1 MPFFFTYN
9 FNLFFVSG
17 MRFVAL
23 FLPAKKGCAMKYVFR
38 IIAAILFVVFFGFAL
53 KNTQEVALRFF
64 FDREVNA
71 PLVLLLLAF
80 FVSGAVLGVLAMIPT
95 VFRHRRDLSRHKKKI
110 ANIEKETEAQRF
122 ARMQPPQPDSVV
134 SE

>member
-1 MPFFFTYN
+1 
-9 FNLFFVSG
+9 
-17 MRFVAL
+17 
-23 FLPAKKGCAMKYVFR
+23 MKYVFR
-38 IIAAILFVVFFGFAL
+38 ILAAILFVVFFGFAL

-64 FDREVNA
+64 FDQEINA

-110 ANIEKETEAQRF
+110 ATMEKETEAQRF
-122 ARMQPPQPDSVV
+122 ARMQPPQPDTVV